1 MTAARRA
8 RSALVGCATVAFAAA
23 ALGACSTPKGPA
35 PEASGYASVEPGQPG
50 WVAGAPDLAA
60 TLLARAYAP
69 TAPTTLRVGG
79 RVERL
84 HTPGRSPE
92 QVVDDV
98 TTGDYAEVLT
108 DEARSQLAE
117 VARDVR
123 AVATYASVDVAPCAA
138 DGLEDTLPVEA
149 WFDRAAREL
158 LVRTCVHVTGVGTD
172 AQATVTESLEPVVV
186 AAHAPSDPGTVGAG
200 PISRIVLLDDLLWH
214 DIDDSGLPWHEYV
227 AQRL

>member
-1 MTAARRA
+1 MTDARRV
-8 RSALVGCATVAFAAA
+8 RSALVGCATVALAAG
-23 ALGACSTPKGPA
+23 ALGACDAPAGPA
-35 PEASGYASVEPGQPG
+35 PEPSGYASVDPDQPG

-60 TLLARAYAP
+60 TLVARAYAA
-69 TAPTTLRVGG
+69 TAPTTLRAGG
-79 RVERL
+79 RVEHL

-108 DEARSQLAE
+108 DEARAQLAE

-123 AVATYASVDVAPCAA
+123 AVEVYASVDVAPCAA
-138 DGLEDTLPVEA
+138 DGLGETLPVEA

-172 AQATVTESLEPVVV
+172 AQATVTQSLEPVVV
-186 AAHAPSDPGTVGAG
+186 AARVPSDPGTVGAG
-200 PISRIVLLDDLLWH
+200 PVSRIVLLDDVTWH
-214 DIDDSGLPWHEYV
+214 DIDESGLPWHEYV